1 MNYLS
6 VENIS
11 KSYGLKTLFKDITF
25 GIEKGQKI
33 AFIAKNGTGKSTL
46 LKVLAGLEG
55 KDNGVIA
62 FNKEIHVEFLNQEP
76 DLDLNR
82 TVFEEVYESDN
93 PKLKAVKDYENAMAN
108 PDDGDA
114 FNDALQKM
122 EDLNAWDIESK
133 VKSILSVL
141 KLRNLE
147 WKVGDLSGGQKKRVA
162 LAKVLL
168 NEPDFLFLDE
178 PTNHLDLDTV
188 EWLEEYLAKES
199 ITLLMV
205 THDRYFLERVCNEI
219 IELHNGE
226 LFRYKG
232 NYSYYLEKKQE
243 REEQSAATRGK
254 DANLFK
260 KELEWMRRQP
270 QARAT
275 KAKYRED
282 AFHDLK
288 KKLSNKPSEGGLE
301 LDVVTKRVG
310 KKILELKNL
319 QKTFGTDYKIL
330 DNFSYIFKR
339 REKVGILGENGV
351 GKSTFLNMITGTEP
365 VDSGEVIK
373 GETIQYGYYRQ
384 DGLVL
389 DDDKKVIDVVRDIA
403 EIIEMSDGKTVSASQ
418 MLERFLFEPDK
429 QYQFVS
435 TLSGGERKRL
445 YLLTILMKN
454 PNFLILDEPTND
466 LDIITLNV
474 LENFLEQFGGCLI
487 LVSHDRYFLDKVVDH
502 LFIFEGEGIIR
513 DYNGTCSEF
522 LELKTIEEAQKKKEG
537 NQSKKEVKQEVVEP
551 KEDVRKLTYKEK
563 TEYDKLEKEIP
574 KLEKKK
580 KELEAVMNSETDT
593 DKLIELS
600 KEFGAIADE
609 IDEKSMRWLEL
620 GEFL

>member
-11 KSYGLKTLFKDITF
+11 KSYGLKTLFTDITF

-46 LKVLAGLEG
+46 LRVLAGIEG

-76 DLDLNR
+76 TLDPER

-141 KLRNLE
+141 KLKNLE

-219 IELHNGE
+219 IELENGG

-254 DANLFK
+254 DSQLFK
-260 KELEWMRRQP
+260 KELDWMRRQP

-301 LDVVTKRVG
+301 LDIVSKRVG
-310 KKILELKNL
+310 KKILELKNV
-319 QKTFGTDYKIL
+319 QKTFGEDYKIL
-330 DNFSYIFKR
+330 DDFSYIFKR

-365 VDSGEVIK
+365 IDSGEVIK

-389 DDDKKVIDVVRDIA
+389 DGDKKVIEVVRDIA

-418 MLERFLFEPDK
+418 MLERFLFEKDK
-429 QYQFVS
+429 QYQYVS

-466 LDIITLNV
+466 LDIVTLNV

-502 LFIFEGEGIIR
+502 LFIFEGAGIIR
-513 DYNGTCSEF
+513 DYNGSCSEY
-522 LELKTIEEAQKKKEG
+522 LELKTIEEAHKKKEG
-537 NQSKKEVKQEVVEP
+537 QDKKVVKEEAPVKVEE
-551 KEDVRKLTYKEK
+551 KRKLTYSEK
-563 TEYDKLEKEIP
+563 TEHDKLENEIP

-580 KELEAVMNSETDT
+580 GDLEATMNSETDT
-593 DKLIELS
+593 DKLVELS
-600 KEFGAIADE
+600 KEFGALADE